1 MIGIPDGVLTDPQ
14 VPLAIDAAIAPG
26 TTLGG
31 RYQVRRRLGVG
42 GMGSVWCV
50 HDNRTDE
57 DVALKVLPPQA
68 GTDALT
74 RFRREVT
81 LARRIAHPN
90 VCRVFDLGDPGGL
103 HVLTMELIEG
113 ESLRSRL
120 ARGPL
125 PWIEA
130 RRVIEDLLAGLA
142 AVHAAGV
149 VHRDVKPENILI
161 AASGRAVFV
170 DFGLAWAPTTQ
181 AATAPEVGTPQYMAP
196 EQLSGGA
203 VDARSDVFAAGI
215 AIQEILDG
223 RPPFEGATAA
233 LVTSAILRDPPRP
246 LEGKGVPADVRAA
259 VAQVIARALGHDRED
274 RQADAGE
281 LREEWLAA
289 LAGASASVA
298 APRAGARIGF
308 VSRAGAAALALIGA
322 TVAITLA
329 VTRQRESLAGS
340 TDRSGAHEPGGPGPG
355 PAPALDPLASD
366 FAKPPSFVIVPPW
379 EAGRA
384 HTIVQAYGTYQ
395 HQNTNSTERVNDFHA
410 LDFDLELDEAVF
422 PVADGTVIYAG
433 PATGGWEGFGNIVV
447 LEHAVGTTSY
457 QSLYAHLHRVVDVRG
472 PVSTS
477 TVIGRAGRSGS
488 GTSRVALHLAIYR
501 GASFAADDPNGIG
514 PYGGET
520 VLPEP
525 FASCTKSGAPCAH
538 LVTGDV
544 LVRVPNPP

>member
-1 MIGIPDGVLTDPQ
+1 M
-14 VPLAIDAAIAPG
+14 PLAIDAAIAPG

-31 RYQVRRRLGVG
+31 RYQVQRRLGVG

-90 VCRVFDLGDPGGL
+90 VCRVFDLGDPSGL

-113 ESLRSRL
+113 ESLRTRL

-125 PWIEA
+125 PWTEA

-149 VHRDVKPENILI
+149 VHRDIKPENILI
-161 AASGRAVFV
+161 AASGRAVIV

-246 LEGKGVPADVRAA
+246 LEGKQVPAGVRAA
-259 VAQVIARALGHDRED
+259 VAQVIARALGHDREA
-274 RQADAGE
+274 RQVDAGE

-289 LAGASASVA
+289 LAGPP
-298 APRAGARIGF
+298 APAPTRRAGARIGS

-322 TVAITLA
+322 TAAITLS
-329 VTRQRESLAGS
+329 VTRQGEPLAGLTAMTLA
-340 TDRSGAHEPGGPGPG
+340 TDPGRGAAI
-355 PAPALDPLASD
+355 APPPDPLASS

-379 EAGRA
+379 EAGRS
-384 HTIVQAYGTYQ
+384 HTVLQAYGTYQ

-410 LDFDLELDEAVF
+410 LDFDLELDEAVY
-422 PVADGTVIYAG
+422 PIADGTVIYAG

-447 LEHAVGTTSY
+447 LDHAVGTTRY
-457 QSLYAHLHRVVDVRG
+457 QSLYAHLHSVADVSG
-472 PVSTS
+472 AVSTS
-477 TVIGRAGRSGS
+477 TIIGRAGRSGS

-525 FASCTKSGAPCAH
+525 FASCTKSGATCAR

-544 LVRVPNPP
+544 LLKSAAP

>member
-1 MIGIPDGVLTDPQ
+1 MVSIPDGVLTDPQ
-14 VPLAIDAAIAPG
+14 MPLPLDAAIASG
-26 TTLGG
+26 TILGD

-57 DVALKVLPPQA
+57 EVALKVLPPQA

-90 VCRVFDLGDPGGL
+90 VCRVFDLGDPSGL
-103 HVLTMELIEG
+103 RVLTMELIEG

-125 PWIEA
+125 PWTEA

-149 VHRDVKPENILI
+149 VHRDIKPENILI
-161 AASGRAVFV
+161 AASGRAVIV

-233 LVTSAILRDPPRP
+233 LVASAILRDPPRP
-246 LEGKGVPADVRAA
+246 LEGKQVPAGVRAA
-259 VAQVIARALGHDRED
+259 VAQVIARALGHDRET

-281 LREEWLAA
+281 LRKEWLAA
-289 LAGASASVA
+289 LEGVPAPA
-298 APRAGARIGF
+298 ATPRAGARTGVVIGT
-308 VSRAGAAALALIGA
+308 GLAALGLVGA
-322 TVAITLA
+322 TAAITMA
-329 VTRQRESLAGS
+329 VTRQEASLAGS
-340 TDRSGAHEPGGPGPG
+340 TTMTLATEPGRGAVT
-355 PAPALDPLASD
+355 APALDPLED
-366 FAKPPSFVIVPPW
+366 NFAKPPSFVIVPPW
-379 EAGRA
+379 EAGRS
-384 HTIVQAYGTYQ
+384 HTILQAYGTCQ
-395 HQNTNSTERVNDFHA
+395 HQNTNSTERSNDFHA
-410 LDFDLELDEAVF
+410 LDFDLELDEAVY
-422 PVADGTVIYAG
+422 PIADG
-433 PATGGWEGFGNIVV
+433 W
-447 LEHAVGTTSY
+447 
-457 QSLYAHLHRVVDVRG
+457 
-472 PVSTS
+472 
-477 TVIGRAGRSGS
+477 
-488 GTSRVALHLAIYR
+488 
-501 GASFAADDPNGIG
+501 
-514 PYGGET
+514 
-520 VLPEP
+520 
-525 FASCTKSGAPCAH
+525 
-538 LVTGDV
+538 
-544 LVRVPNPP
+544 